1 MRNDI
6 IVAKL
11 EEIEENLELISN
23 HLPTDLEGFLNLGL
37 IKDGIYKRLEYSI
50 ELVLDILAIINA
62 DLKLGIPDGESSVID
77 NIEKNKI
84 LDKEIIEKIR
94 KMKSFRNILEH
105 RYGKINDELV
115 FELLKEDLEDFTII
129 CDSIVEFLR
138 KKEKEV

>member
-1 MRNDI
+1 LRNDI

-23 HLPTDLEGFLNLGL
+23 HLPTDLEEFLNLGL

-62 DLKLGIPDGESSVID
+62 DLKLGIPDGETSVID

-84 LDKEIIEKIR
+84 LDKEITEKIR
-94 KMKSFRNILEH
+94 KMKSFRNILVH

-115 FELLKEDLEDFTII
+115 FELLKEDLEDFFII

>member
-1 MRNDI
+1 LRNDI

-11 EEIEENLELISN
+11 EEIEENLEIISN

-37 IKDGIYKRLEYSI
+37 IRDGIYKRLEYSI

-62 DLKLGIPDGESSVID
+62 DLKLGIPNGETSVID

-84 LDKEIIEKIR
+84 LEKKIVEKIR
-94 KMKSFRNILEH
+94 KMKSFRNILVNK
-105 RYGKINDELV
+105 YGKINDELV
-115 FELLKEDLEDFTII
+115 FELLKEDLEDFVII

>member
-11 EEIEENLELISN
+11 EEIEENLEIISN

-37 IKDGIYKRLEYSI
+37 IRNGIYKRLEYSI

-62 DLKLGIPDGESSVID
+62 DLKLGIPNGETSVID

-84 LDKEIIEKIR
+84 LEKKIVEKIR
-94 KMKSFRNILEH
+94 KMKSFRNILVNK
-105 RYGKINDELV
+105 YGKINDELV
-115 FELLKEDLEDFTII
+115 FELLKEDLEDFVII

>member
-1 MRNDI
+1 LRNDI

-37 IKDGIYKRLEYSI
+37 IRDGIYKRLEYSI

-62 DLKLGIPDGESSVID
+62 DLKLGIPNEESSVID

-94 KMKSFRNILEH
+94 KMKSLMNILVH

-115 FELLKEDLEDFTII
+115 FELLKEDLEDFVII

-138 KKEKEV
+138 EKEKEV

>member
-23 HLPTDLEGFLNLGL
+23 HLPTDLEEFLNLGL

-62 DLKLGIPDGESSVID
+62 DLKLGIPDGETSVID

-84 LDKEIIEKIR
+84 LEKKIVEKIR
-94 KMKSFRNILEH
+94 KMKSFRNILVNK
-105 RYGKINDELV
+105 YGKINDELV
-115 FELLKEDLEDFTII
+115 FELLKEDLEDFFII

>member
-11 EEIEENLELISN
+11 EEIEENLEIISN

-37 IKDGIYKRLEYSI
+37 IRDGIYKRLEYSI

-62 DLKLGIPDGESSVID
+62 DLKLGIPNGETSVID

-84 LDKEIIEKIR
+84 LEKKIVEKIR
-94 KMKSFRNILEH
+94 KMKSFRNILVH
-105 RYGKINDELV
+105 KYGKINDELV
-115 FELLKEDLEDFTII
+115 FELLKEDLEDFVII

>member
-23 HLPTDLEGFLNLGL
+23 HLPTDLEEFLNLGL

-62 DLKLGIPDGESSVID
+62 DLKLGIPDGETSVID

-84 LDKEIIEKIR
+84 LDKEITEKIR
-94 KMKSFRNILEH
+94 KMKSFRNILVH

-115 FELLKEDLEDFTII
+115 FELLKEDLEDFFII

>member
-11 EEIEENLELISN
+11 EEIEENLEIISN

-37 IKDGIYKRLEYSI
+37 IRDGIYKRLEYSI

-62 DLKLGIPDGESSVID
+62 DLKLGIPNGETSVID

-84 LDKEIIEKIR
+84 LEKKIVEKIR
-94 KMKSFRNILEH
+94 KMKSFRNILVNK
-105 RYGKINDELV
+105 YGKINDELV
-115 FELLKEDLEDFTII
+115 FELLKEDLEDFVII

>member
-1 MRNDI
+1 LRNDI

-11 EEIEENLELISN
+11 EEIEENLELILN

-37 IKDGIYKRLEYSI
+37 IRDGIYKRLEYSI

-62 DLKLGIPDGESSVID
+62 DLKLGIPNEESSVID

-94 KMKSFRNILEH
+94 KMKSLMNILVH

-115 FELLKEDLEDFTII
+115 FELLKEDLEDFVII

-138 KKEKEV
+138 EKEKEV

>member
-1 MRNDI
+1 LRNDI

-11 EEIEENLELISN
+11 EEIEENLEIISN

-37 IKDGIYKRLEYSI
+37 IRNGIYKRLEYSI

-62 DLKLGIPDGESSVID
+62 DLKLGIPNGETSVID

-84 LDKEIIEKIR
+84 LEKKIVEKIR
-94 KMKSFRNILEH
+94 KMKSFRNILVNK
-105 RYGKINDELV
+105 YGKINDELV
-115 FELLKEDLEDFTII
+115 FELLKEDLEDFVII